1 MRAILTI
8 LLVSLLTV
16 PAGSANP
23 ARATFQP
30 KSMAYVLQAD
40 KLARKKA
47 DAVAKLA
54 ACGRALIVIDYSHS
68 GDADGKWTGEQIR
81 AIRAGKSGRK
91 VVAYLSIGEAE
102 DYRGYWQRIWDR
114 NRDGQ
119 PDEGAPDFLCA
130 VNPDWEGNYRVKY
143 WKAPWQELI
152 LRYLDEIVAQGFDGV
167 YMDIVDAFETFEQ
180 DGKRWIDNRP
190 NPETKSTYRKD
201 MVRWVLRVAARARA
215 KKPGFLVIPQNGS
228 QLLSFPEYLRTVDAV
243 GVEDLFTDG
252 NRKQKAEDANYR
264 MGFLRKA
271 IKAGKP
277 VLVIEYGKS
286 DKARKASVEGAK
298 SNGLVL
304 LLTDR
309 QLKTLGTVATP

>member
-1 MRAILTI
+1 MRSIFPI
-8 LLVSLLTV
+8 LLVCVSIL
-16 PAGSANP
+16 PASSADP
-23 ARATFQP
+23 ASTTFQP

-40 KLARKKA
+40 KLGRKQA

-54 ACGRALIVIDYSHS
+54 ACGRDLVVLDYSHG

-81 AIRAGKSGRK
+81 TIRAGKPGRK

-102 DYRGYWQRIWDR
+102 DYRGYWKKEWDR
-114 NRDGQ
+114 NRDGR

-130 VNPDWEGNYRVKY
+130 ANPDWAGNYRVKY
-143 WKAPWQELI
+143 WQSPWQEII

-190 NPETKSTYRKD
+190 NPETKSTYRRD
-201 MVRWVLRVAARARA
+201 MVRWVLRIAARARV
-215 KKPGFLVIPQNGS
+215 KNPGFLVIPQNGS
-228 QLLSFPEYLRTVDAV
+228 PLLAVPEYLQAVDAV
-243 GVEDLFTDG
+243 GVEDLFTEG
-252 NRKQKAEDANYR
+252 NRKQKADDTNHR
-264 MGFLRKA
+264 LGFLRKA
-271 IKAGKP
+271 VAAGKP
-277 VLVIEYGKS
+277 VLVIEYGTS
-286 DKARKASVEGAK
+286 DKARKASIEGAR

-309 QLKTLGTVATP
+309 QLKTLGAARP

>member
-1 MRAILTI
+1 VRSIFPA
-8 LLVSLLTV
+8 LLVCLSTV
-16 PAGSANP
+16 PAGSADPVRKN
-23 ARATFQP
+23 FQP

-54 ACGRALIVIDYSHS
+54 ACGRDLIVLDYSHS
-68 GDADGKWTGEQIR
+68 GDAEGKWTGEQIR
-81 AIRAGKSGRK
+81 TIRAGKAGRK

-102 DYRGYWQRIWDR
+102 DYRSYWQKGWDR
-114 NRDGQ
+114 NRDGR

-143 WKAPWQELI
+143 WKAQWQEIL
-152 LRYLDEIVAQGFDGV
+152 LRYVDEIVAQGFDGV
-167 YMDIVDAFETFEQ
+167 YLDIVDAFETFEQ

-190 NPETKSTYRKD
+190 NPETSSTYRKD
-201 MVRWVLRVAARARA
+201 MVRWVLRIAARARA
-215 KKPGFLVIPQNGS
+215 KSPGFLVIPQNGS
-228 QLLSFPEYLRTVDAV
+228 QLLAVPEYLQAVDAV

-252 NRKQKAEDANYR
+252 NRKQKAEDTNYR
-264 MGFLRKA
+264 LGSLQKA
-271 IKAGKP
+271 VAAGKP

-286 DKARKASVEGAK
+286 EKAKNISRSGASN
-298 SNGLVL
+298 SGLVL

-309 QLKTLGTVATP
+309 QLKTLGSAGP